1 MGLLDHY
8 RQFEGLSEEE
18 VNARKRAEARARR
31 RQALERLPPLDL
43 SITTWPALP
52 PHAVVNAVTY
62 AARRGLHRYPQERA
76 PELRS
81 ELAHRHRCEP
91 GQIAIGPGAAFL
103 LNAAIRT
110 LVRPGEELVIPWPGY
125 SLLPLMARRAGAR
138 AVAVAGD
145 GVAAI
150 LAAVTD
156 RTRAV
161 AIANPNDPTGHLRS
175 AAELDELLRAL
186 PERVVLLLDEALVDF
201 AAPDAQEAGMAL
213 LAAQPRLIVFR
224 SFSKAWGLAGL
235 RCGYALAG
243 AGSDELLAE
252 LEPDLGL
259 DELAQAGALES
270 LRSAGEV
277 VRVRA
282 AALAAERDRLTG
294 ELRDLGLDA
303 PDSASNFLW
312 LAHPSLDGAEAA
324 TALARVGVIVAPGAS
339 LGEPRRMRVT
349 VRDRTA
355 SERLLAALRPTLPA
369 AAGGTAA

>member
-8 RQFEGLSEEE
+8 RQFEGLPEEE

-81 ELAHRHRCEP
+81 ELAHRHGCEP
-91 GQIAIGPGAAFL
+91 GQIAIGPGAASL

-110 LVRPGEELVIPWPGY
+110 LVRPGQELVIPWPGY
-125 SLLPLMARRAGAR
+125 SLLPLMARRTGAR
-138 AVAVAGD
+138 AVPVAGH
-145 GVAAI
+145 GAAAI
-150 LAAVTD
+150 LAAIND

-161 AIANPNDPTGHLRS
+161 AIANPNDPTGHLMS
-175 AAELDELLRAL
+175 AAELRELLGAL
-186 PERVVLLLDEALVDF
+186 PEHVAVLLDEALIEF
-201 AAPDAQEAGMAL
+201 APPRAQGASAKL
-213 LAAQPRLIVFR
+213 LATEQRLIVFR

-243 AGSDELLAE
+243 PGSDELLAA

-270 LRSAGEV
+270 LRSAGEL

-282 AALAAERDRLTG
+282 AELAAERNRLAG
-294 ELRDLGLDA
+294 ELRDLGLDV
-303 PDSASNFLW
+303 PGSATNFLW
-312 LAHPSLDGAEAA
+312 LAHPSLDGTEAA
-324 TALARVGVIVAPGAS
+324 TALARAGVIVAPGAS
-339 LGEPRRMRVT
+339 LGEPGRMRVT
-349 VRDRTA
+349 VRDRAA

-369 AAGGTAA
+369 AAGDAAA